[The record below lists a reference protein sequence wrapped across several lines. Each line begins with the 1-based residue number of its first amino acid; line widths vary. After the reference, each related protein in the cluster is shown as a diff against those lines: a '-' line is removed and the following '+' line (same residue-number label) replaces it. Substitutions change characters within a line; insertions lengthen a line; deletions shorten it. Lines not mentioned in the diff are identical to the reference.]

1 MSPQSPV
8 KYLLVYL
15 QKNPSLRAQ
24 IRAAPNKTLLY
35 AGDFF
40 KPIWQELSELKRTN
54 ANLADKEIL
63 PDVLARI
70 LCPGQPFSDLLAWA
84 KHLDHLTPW
93 QENGFIVWRA
103 LSGIYAANA
112 VGAVS
117 FYIGSN
123 VSKDNKVFA
132 ATEMSV
138 LARNPNID
146 SVTRDILA
154 YYQRCIQTKQTNM
167 NFGFISG

>member
-1 MSPQSPV
+1 M
-8 KYLLVYL
+8 LLGSAAKEFLVFL
-15 QKNPSLRAQ
+15 QNNPKIRAQ
-24 IRAAPNKTLLY
+24 IRAAPNKTILY
-35 AGDFF
+35 AGVFF
-40 KPIWQELSELKRTN
+40 KPVWQELSDLKHTN

-70 LCPGQPFSDLLAWA
+70 NCPGQPFTDLLTWA

-93 QENGFIVWRA
+93 QQNGFIIWRA

-112 VGAVS
+112 VGAIS

-132 ATEMSV
+132 ATELSV

-146 SVTRDILA
+146 GVTRDILA

-167 NFGFISG
+167 NFGYIAG